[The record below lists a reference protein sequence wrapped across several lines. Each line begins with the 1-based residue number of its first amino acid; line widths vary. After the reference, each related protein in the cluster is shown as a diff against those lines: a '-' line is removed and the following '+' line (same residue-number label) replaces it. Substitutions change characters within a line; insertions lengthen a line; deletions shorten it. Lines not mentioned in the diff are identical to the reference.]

1 MVTLRL
7 LDVIDMIKNKDGS
20 IVFKNKSELKNYVK
34 NKEADAIQ
42 QYTKKVRDVAV
53 LDVAKDASRNVTLM
67 VYESLHLEFGFG
79 KKRLKSFVDRY
90 NEIIDCYDK
99 GLIEFEDL
107 EKEYS
112 ELLPEDYEIVE
123 E

>member
-1 MVTLRL
+1 
-7 LDVIDMIKNKDGS
+7 MIKNKDGS

-53 LDVAKDASRNVTLM
+53 KDVAKDASRNVTLM

-79 KKRLKSFVDRY
+79 KKRLKSFIDRY
-90 NEIIDCYDK
+90 NEIVDCYDK

-107 EKEYS
+107 EKEYE
-112 ELLPEDYEIVE
+112 ELLPKDYGLMEN
-123 E
+123 

>member
-1 MVTLRL
+1 
-7 LDVIDMIKNKDGS
+7 MIKNNDGS

-53 LDVAKDASRNVTLM
+53 LDVAKDASKNVTLM

-90 NEIIDCYDK
+90 NDIIDCYNK
-99 GLIEFEDL
+99 GLIEFNDL
-107 EKEYS
+107 EKEYE

>member
-1 MVTLRL
+1 
-7 LDVIDMIKNKDGS
+7 MIKNKDGS

-53 LDVAKDASRNVTLM
+53 KDVAKDASRNVTLM

-79 KKRLKSFVDRY
+79 KKRLKDFVNRY
-90 NEIIDCYDK
+90 NNLIECYDD
-99 GLIEFEDL
+99 GLLDFTDL
-107 EKEYS
+107 KEVYKD
-112 ELLPEDYEIVE
+112 LLAE
-123 E
+123 EYK